1 MISLVVR
8 ANQSVLNYSEGF
20 VGWLLQK
27 PKAEFIKK
35 IDSQL
40 DVKTEVMYHLSSIIF
55 KHTNLKE
62 CFQVEVTFRVIAYQI
77 ALTECG
83 VRMVLS
89 CRLSSV

>member
-35 IDSQL
+35 NRQ
-40 DVKTEVMYHLSSIIF
+40 SIRCENRSDESFVIN
-55 KHTNLKE
+55 H
-62 CFQVEVTFRVIAYQI
+62 FQTH
-77 ALTECG
+77 
-83 VRMVLS
+83 
-89 CRLSSV
+89 